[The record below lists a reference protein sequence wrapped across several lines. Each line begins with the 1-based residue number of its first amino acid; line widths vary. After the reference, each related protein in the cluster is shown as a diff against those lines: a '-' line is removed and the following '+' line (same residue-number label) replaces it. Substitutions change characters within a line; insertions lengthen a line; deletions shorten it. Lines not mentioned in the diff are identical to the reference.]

1 MSLFVIGLAL
11 FLGMH
16 SVSIVAPAARDRWA
30 DRMGANAWRG
40 LYTLVSLAGFV
51 LLVIGYGQAR
61 HAPVV
66 LYVPPPGL
74 RMATVLLM
82 LPVFPLL
89 LAAQM
94 PGRIRSA
101 LGHPMLVGTMLW
113 SIAHLLS
120 NGMLADVLL
129 FGGFLV
135 WAVADRWSF
144 GHRVARPIKMAPA
157 GRWNDLIAVVAGLG
171 IYAATVSW
179 LHARLI
185 GVSLVGG

>member
-1 MSLFVIGLAL
+1 MSLLVIGLVL

-16 SVSIVAPAARDRWA
+16 SVSIIAPAARDRWA
-30 DRMGANAWRG
+30 AQMGANAWRG

-51 LLVIGYGQAR
+51 LLVIGYGKAR

-82 LPVFPLL
+82 LPVFPLM

-113 SIAHLLS
+113 SVAHLLS

-129 FGGFLV
+129 FGGFFV
-135 WAVADRWSF
+135 WAAADRWSF
-144 GHRVARPIKMAPA
+144 GHRVARPIKMAPP

-171 IYAATVSW
+171 LYAATVLW
-179 LHARLI
+179 LHRWAI
-185 GVSLVGG
+185 GVAIG